1 MANLTKT
8 EKNYVK
14 CWVNTVR
21 NQDEDWLITI
31 VSKMEE
37 LLPENEDMVFEMF
50 QNKEVK
56 LKVLD
61 FCLYTFEREPP
72 PKLHKFITENH
83 GFLQR

>member
-21 NQDEDWLITI
+21 NQDDDWMITI
-31 VSKMEE
+31 INKMEE
-37 LLPENEDMVFEMF
+37 LLPDNDEIVFEMF

-56 LKVLD
+56 LKILD

-72 PKLHKFITENH
+72 PKLLKFIKENQS
-83 GFLQR
+83 FLQR